1 MVTLDCQ
8 DPGTGKKSKLDKI
21 LDFACGSASLLL
33 NVRKRI
39 RDNNGSVGKIYDQEK
54 NILQKSKI
62 PI

>member
-1 MVTLDCQ
+1 M
-8 DPGTGKKSKLDKI
+8 
-21 LDFACGSASLLL
+21 DFACGSASLLL